1 MSNNLNQEGRE
12 LLIHNLKEEKE
23 VENKK
28 PEDEK
33 EGELYNIQRNL
44 NEDSTY
50 DKSIKVILLGDSMV
64 GKSSVINRLCNQT
77 FDESIGPTICIEHYN
92 YLIKVNDYTIR
103 MQIWDTAGQEKYNSI
118 INKYYANTDLAIYVY
133 SIDNLESF
141 HRIKD
146 WMLCCEEKNA
156 EKENNETKNILLGNK
171 KDLGDE
177 MRKVSMYEAEKF
189 SKNNNFLIFREISCK
204 NDDKEEIKNFL
215 DIFDEI
221 GKYYYLTK
229 RKNSSQGNESLNYFA
244 SKSLIEMI
252 NSNEKEKGKKK
263 KKKKKQCC

>member
-12 LLIHNLKEEKE
+12 LLIPNSKEEK
-23 VENKK
+23 VDVNKK
-28 PEDEK
+28 PDDEN

-50 DKSIKVILLGDSMV
+50 DKSVKVILLGDSMV
-64 GKSSVINRLCNQT
+64 GKSSVMNRLCNQT
-77 FDESIGPTICIEHYN
+77 FDESIGPTIYIQYYN
-92 YLIKVNDYTIR
+92 YLIKVNDYIIR

-118 INKYYANTDLAIYVY
+118 INKYYANTDFAIYVY

-146 WMLCCEEKNA
+146 WMLYCQEKN
-156 EKENNETKNILLGNK
+156 EKTENNEMKNILLGNK

-177 MRKVSMYEAEKF
+177 MRKVSIYEAEKF

-221 GKYYYLTK
+221 GKYCYISK
-229 RKNSSQGNESLNYFA
+229 RKYSTPESLNYVA
-244 SKSLIEMI
+244 PNSIIEMM
-252 NSNEKEKGKKK
+252 NSSEKEKGKKK
-263 KKKKKQCC
+263 KKKKCC